1 MVCLFV
7 HLRTYVV
14 TYIVVCDTY
23 VRTYVIV
30 CFCYFICLL
39 VCVVRVT
46 YVHLDLF
53 VYVFV
58 DLIVLFACVFCVHLR
73 GAIGLLRINVISVD
87 LLCFFIFTAIPR
99 VLKGPYG
106 TESKLEVLI
115 YVRTWL
121 ALPTLVAYSLA
132 RRKETVVAGLCVRLQ
147 AIEVVRRT
155 YAVIGMEKQY
165 DENVAVK
172 IEIKCR

>member
-53 VYVFV
+53 
-58 DLIVLFACVFCVHLR
+58 R
-73 GAIGLLRINVISVD
+73 
-87 LLCFFIFTAIPR
+87 FFISTAIQR
-99 VLKGPYG
+99 VLQGLYG
-106 TESKLEVLI
+106 TESGLEVLI
-115 YVRTWL
+115 YV
-121 ALPTLVAYSLA
+121 AGPTHACGV
-132 RRKETVVAGLCVRLQ
+132 
-147 AIEVVRRT
+147 
-155 YAVIGMEKQY
+155 
-165 DENVAVK
+165 
-172 IEIKCR
+172 

>member
-1 MVCLFV
+1 MMVCLFV

-30 CFCYFICLL
+30 CFCCFICLL

-58 DLIVLFACVFCVHLR
+58 DLIVLFACVLFCPF
-73 GAIGLLRINVISVD
+73 A
-87 LLCFFIFTAIPR
+87 
-99 VLKGPYG
+99 
-106 TESKLEVLI
+106 
-115 YVRTWL
+115 W
-121 ALPTLVAYSLA
+121 
-132 RRKETVVAGLCVRLQ
+132 
-147 AIEVVRRT
+147 
-155 YAVIGMEKQY
+155 
-165 DENVAVK
+165 
-172 IEIKCR
+172 